1 MIRIKRIYDPPV
13 SSDGERI
20 LVDRLWPRGMTKEK
34 ARIDAWLK
42 DLAPSDGLRKWYGHD
57 PGRWA
62 EFRRKYFQELKG
74 QEEGIHLLRKRAREK
89 TVTFLYQAKNEK
101 INNAVALK
109 EYLEKVEEKPKKGA
123 RIK

>member
-1 MIRIKRIYDPPV
+1 MIRIKRVYDPPA

-34 ARIDAWLK
+34 ARIDDWLK

-57 PGRWA
+57 PEKWVQ
-62 EFRRKYFQELKG
+62 FKRKYFQELKG
-74 QEEGIHLLRKRAREK
+74 QEAGINLLRKRIREG

-109 EYLEKVEEKPKKGA
+109 EYLEKVEKGPKKRA